1 MIEGGDDV
9 SGTPAVMSVKPGLPD
24 EENDED
30 VEVDSIY
37 GVW

>member
-1 MIEGGDDV
+1 VIAVWVGDV
-9 SGTPAVMSVKPGLPD
+9 VRVNSGLPD

-37 GVW
+37 GF